1 MSWVSIEKE
10 YEATLRVS
18 LVNIQDKIETYTRNH
33 PYITEHR
40 VNVKIRN
47 VQKDKKI
54 PGNILQFSKAIV
66 T

>member
-10 YEATLRVS
+10 YEATLSVT
-18 LVNIQDKIETYTRNH
+18 LVNIQDKITYTRNH